1 MISEIG
7 AAAIYGEH
15 DPYRARWSEEYQAEQ
30 VREVCRTVLNDPRYC
45 GLCFWHFADAKSFIN
60 GGRVLGYNDKG
71 VLDRYRR
78 PKLAWEVI
86 GREIRKNA
94 EIDILKKEPLHD

>member
-15 DPYRARWSEEYQAEQ
+15 DPYRARWSEEYQRDLI
-30 VREVCRTVLNDPRYC
+30 REVCRTVLNDERYC
-45 GLCFWHFADAKSFIN
+45 GLCFWHFSDAKSYLG
-60 GGRVLGYNDKG
+60 GGRVAGFNEKG

-78 PKLAWEVI
+78 PKLAWEAI
-86 GREIRKNA
+86 RE
-94 EIDILKKEPLHD
+94 EILRASRSASEAKKK